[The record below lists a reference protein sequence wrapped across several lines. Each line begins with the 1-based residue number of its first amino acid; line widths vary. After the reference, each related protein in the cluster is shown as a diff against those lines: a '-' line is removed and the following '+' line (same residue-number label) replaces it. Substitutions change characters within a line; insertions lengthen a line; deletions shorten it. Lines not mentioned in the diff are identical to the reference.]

1 MPIPPITAAFFHHS
15 PRGTGSPGPPAAGGA
30 MAGSRSAAAKIA
42 RTAVPKIPPS
52 GMRQAICETLHL
64 KPDKGI
70 VLRAK
75 VPRGADPRGCSRRK
89 PIPAYSAG
97 RLAGGR
103 RAWRMQ
109 DEEAVEVPVRRSL
122 PSPAGG
128 EEDVGLGPDGKDV
141 PRLQRGEA
149 AGRGAA
155 SFRSDAE
162 AGRDRRA
169 LPDRRA
175 HPRGTRRVVARAAA
189 PGGGRRPGALHG
201 GGAR

>member
-1 MPIPPITAAFFHHS
+1 MPIPPTPAAFSH
-15 PRGTGSPGPPAAGGA
+15 PSPGGPGSRGLRAAGGA
-30 MAGSRSAAAKIA
+30 MARSRSAAAKIA
-42 RTAVPKIPPS
+42 RSAVPKIPRA
-52 GMRQAICETLHL
+52 GMRQAIGETLHL

-89 PIPAYSAG
+89 PIPAYNAG
-97 RLAGGR
+97 RLSGGR

-109 DEEAVEVPVRRSL
+109 DEEAVEVPVRRAH

-149 AGRGAA
+149 A
-155 SFRSDAE
+155 E
-162 AGRDRRA
+162 I
-169 LPDRRA
+169 
-175 HPRGTRRVVARAAA
+175 
-189 PGGGRRPGALHG
+189 
-201 GGAR
+201 